1 MRFQLAERGKRRS
14 GVRGRDGRGEDE
26 RAGAVAH
33 EVGYAAAG
41 GHIAAEGS
49 KRLGER
55 AHVDI
60 DMVFKAIIAGCA
72 AASLADDAEAV
83 RVVDHDACAVFLRQ
97 RADLGQVGN
106 VAAHGEHA
114 VGHDQA
120 ARRLRHLLE
129 LLFKVCHIVVLVAQH
144 LAVGQ
149 LAAVIEAGMVL
160 TVHDDIVMQADNG
173 ADDAEIGLE
182 ARREGHDGVLAQK
195 FCKLVLQLQ
204 MQLER
209 AVQET
214 GAGAAG
220 AERLIGVHT
229 GFDDCFVR
237 CQAEI
242 VVGAEHDAALTLHN
256 DLGILPGFER
266 VEIGI
271 DAQIPDLILNVALIA
286 FFENIHS
293 VLLRYRSV
301 PSASSTR
308 SALQSSSGVNCA
320 ESAATFFCISSSFS
334 SK

>member
-1 MRFQLAERGKRRS
+1 
-14 GVRGRDGRGEDE
+14 
-26 RAGAVAH
+26 
-33 EVGYAAAG
+33 
-41 GHIAAEGS
+41 
-49 KRLGER
+49 
-55 AHVDI
+55 
-60 DMVFKAIIAGCA
+60 
-72 AASLADDAEAV
+72 
-83 RVVDHDACAVFLRQ
+83 
-97 RADLGQVGN
+97 
-106 VAAHGEHA
+106 
-114 VGHDQA
+114 
-120 ARRLRHLLE
+120 
-129 LLFKVCHIVVLVAQH
+129 
-144 LAVGQ
+144 
-149 LAAVIEAGMVL
+149 MVL

-195 FCKLVLQLQ
+195 FCQLVLQLQ

-237 CQAEI
+237 RQAEI
-242 VVGAEHDAALTLHN
+242 VVGAEHDAALALHN

-271 DAQIPDLILNVALIA
+271 DAQILNIALIA

>member
-1 MRFQLAERGKRRS
+1 
-14 GVRGRDGRGEDE
+14 
-26 RAGAVAH
+26 
-33 EVGYAAAG
+33 
-41 GHIAAEGS
+41 
-49 KRLGER
+49 
-55 AHVDI
+55 
-60 DMVFKAIIAGCA
+60 MVFKAIIAGCA
-72 AASLADDAEAV
+72 AAALADDAEAV

-106 VAAHGEHA
+106 IAAHGEHA
-114 VGHDQA
+114 VGHDEA
-120 ARRLRHLLE
+120 AGGVGHLLQF
-129 LLFKVCHIVVLVAQH
+129 LFQIRHVVMLVAKH
-144 LAVGQ
+144 LAVGE

-195 FCKLVLQLQ
+195 FCQLVLQLQ

-209 AVQET
+209 AVQKPR
-214 GAGAAG
+214 AGAAG

-237 CQAEI
+237 RQAEI
-242 VVGAEHDAALTLHN
+242 VVGAEHDAALALHN

-271 DAQIPDLILNVALIA
+271 DAEIPDFILNIALIA

-293 VLLRYRSV
+293 FLLRYRSAS
-301 PSASSTR
+301 SASSTR
-308 SALQSSSGVNCA
+308 SALSSSAEVNCA
-320 ESAATFFCISSSFS
+320 AAVRIFCCSASPLSSS
-334 SK
+334 K